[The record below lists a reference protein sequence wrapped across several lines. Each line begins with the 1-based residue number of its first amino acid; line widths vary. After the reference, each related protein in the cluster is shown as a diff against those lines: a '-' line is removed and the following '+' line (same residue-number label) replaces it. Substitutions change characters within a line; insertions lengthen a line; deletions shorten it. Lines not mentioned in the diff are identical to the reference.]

1 MVYLFLCIVFNSLL
15 YVIFTI
21 FKKHH
26 INTLQAIVVNYLVA
40 FVLAYTQSATSYDL
54 LEIPFQKW
62 FFSTVILAVL
72 FISLFNLMAKT
83 TQYLGVSV
91 AAISGKMSMII
102 PVVFGIIIY
111 KEPISGLKIFAIVLA
126 LVAVYLTSVKG
137 KGVVNTKLLYL
148 PMILFLGSG
157 ILDTLLKYVEKNY
170 VLSDEVSV
178 FIGTIFLNAMLIGVV
193 VLLINKKLKEG
204 YFEAKNILAG
214 FVLGVFNYYAMYFL
228 VKSLQTIGKLDSS
241 RVFTLNNIGIVLLSA
256 LLGFILF
263 QEKFSTKNKIGIL
276 FAIISVY
283 LLMISS

>member
-21 FKKHH
+21 FKKHD

-40 FVLAYTQSATSYDL
+40 FTLAYTQSTASYDL
-54 LEIPFQKW
+54 LEIPSQKW
-62 FFSTVILAVL
+62 FFSTVILGAL
-72 FISLFNLMAKT
+72 FISLFILMAKT

-170 VLSDEVSV
+170 VLPNEVSV
-178 FIGTIFLNAMLIGVV
+178 FIGTIFLNAMLIGVI
-193 VLLINKKLKEG
+193 VLLFKKKSKEG
-204 YFEAKNILAG
+204 SFEAKNIFAG
-214 FVLGVFNYYAMYFL
+214 FALGVFNYYAMYFL

-256 LLGFILF
+256 LLGFLLF

-276 FAIISVY
+276 FAIVSVY